1 MTETTQPHPEPQV
14 ASSLP
19 VVAYLC
25 KYGEIYQQPDDV
37 LETDIPLIRLT
48 DAQAQLTAL
57 RTQLQEQALQYLS
70 DNGQWIEETGRL
82 RAERD
87 VLKAA
92 LVVGIEAIML
102 LADDYA
108 ENKSSLDLAG
118 TECWRSALYIERK
131 AAQSDA
137 ARSSLRAALEAR
149 KT

>member
-1 MTETTQPHPEPQV
+1 MTDTTQPHPEPSQE
-14 ASSLP
+14 ASRITD
-19 VVAYLC
+19 YLSS
-25 KYGEIYQQPDDV
+25 GGLFNPELANHDAV
-37 LETDIPLIRLT
+37 RELLI
-48 DAQAQLTAL
+48 DC

-92 LVVGIEAIML
+92 LVVGIEAIMV

-149 KT
+149 KP